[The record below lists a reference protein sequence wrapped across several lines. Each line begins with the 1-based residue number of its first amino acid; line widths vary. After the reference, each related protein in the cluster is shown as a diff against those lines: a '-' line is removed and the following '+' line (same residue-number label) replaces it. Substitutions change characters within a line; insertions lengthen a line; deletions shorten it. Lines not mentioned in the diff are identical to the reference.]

1 MLRFWGLL
9 PVLCEITGTEMETY
23 NAAVF
28 WNERMA
34 HVINK
39 FYKGDGWGGVGDQLG
54 TGDGNAGFYF

>member
-1 MLRFWGLL
+1 
-9 PVLCEITGTEMETY
+9 METY

-28 WNERMA
+28 WMA

-39 FYKGDGWGGVGDQLG
+39 FYKGDGWGGIGDQLG